1 MTAPGP
7 ITRGKPRR
15 MNSEASAAATLNPTI
30 PTAPIVTA
38 APVCRRIV
46 MIKVIIGSLV
56 ENLGFGESLLKRPNV
71 PLFQATVTSILH
83 QAWITS
89 LEELTLES

>member
-7 ITRGKPRR
+7 ITRGRPRR
-15 MNSEASAAATLNPTI
+15 MNSEARAAATLNPTM

>member
-7 ITRGKPRR
+7 ITRGRPRR
-15 MNSEASAAATLNPTI
+15 MNSEARAAATLNPTM

-56 ENLGFGESLLKRPNV
+56 KNLGFGESLLQCTNV
-71 PLFQATVTSILH
+71 PLPQGSVACVLH
-83 QAWITS
+83 QARVTS
-89 LEELTLES
+89 LETLTLEF

>member
-1 MTAPGP
+1 
-7 ITRGKPRR
+7 
-15 MNSEASAAATLNPTI
+15 MNSEARAAATLNPTM

-56 ENLGFGESLLKRPNV
+56 ENLGFGESLLELPSVAFLQCAVANV
-71 PLFQATVTSILH
+71 IH
-83 QAWITS
+83 QPGIAS
-89 LEELTLES
+89 LGS

>member
-7 ITRGKPRR
+7 ITRGRPRR
-15 MNSEASAAATLNPTI
+15 MNSEARAAATLNPTM

-46 MIKVIIGSLV
+46 MIGLIIRWV
-56 ENLGFGESLLKRPNV
+56 ENLGFGESLLQCTNV
-71 PLFQATVTSILH
+71 PLPQGSVACVLH
-83 QAWITS
+83 QARVTS
-89 LEELTLES
+89 LETLTLEF